1 MIAYNL
7 RLVDIVLIR
16 LKVLLQQE
24 LTNRYLSLDKLSK
37 QNSLD
42 IHEFSNVCNTKFTN
56 DVNSTC
62 YLIFIQYLEKSYCYT
77 NQGMKND

>member
-1 MIAYNL
+1 MTTWL
-7 RLVDIVLIR
+7 FQVFTLVDDGKTNTK
-16 LKVLLQQE
+16 KVEEEQE
-24 LTNRYLSLDKLSK
+24 GLFVSK
-37 QNSLD
+37 NEAKRKKNKR
-42 IHEFSNVCNTKFTN
+42 IKSNVCNTKFTN